1 MSHRRHRR
9 QRGGGPPPIFL
20 LPVALIMGL
29 IVLAVVF
36 GGVVS
41 VLGGLAVTGLVCF
54 APLVLIGLVIAAILK
69 DQQQK
74 VDAPASTDAWMAPK
88 QSTKTTGTTANS
100 APVRAAPLAAR
111 LPVQPLDPS
120 PEKGGRPADE

>member
-20 LPVALIMGL
+20 LPVALILGL

-41 VLGGLAVTGLVCF
+41 VLGGLAMTGLVCF

-74 VDAPASTDAWMAPK
+74 AGVV
-88 QSTKTTGTTANS
+88 G
-100 APVRAAPLAAR
+100 
-111 LPVQPLDPS
+111 LD
-120 PEKGGRPADE
+120 